1 MTETGKKEKM
11 NLPNKLTI
19 IRVVMILPFVVL
31 LLGSHEGWGWFQAI
45 FGKESAVAE
54 FIALAMLACQYRNLI
69 SIAIVLIWVMMT
81 LIICYVNLI
90 EVKEED

>member
-1 MTETGKKEKM
+1 MSRKTKI
-11 NLPNKLTI
+11 KLLRI
-19 IRVVMILPFVVL
+19 IIYSMYVI
-31 LLGSHEGWGWFQAI
+31 I
-45 FGKESAVAE
+45 E

-69 SIAIVLIWVMMT
+69 SISIVLIWVMMT

>member
-1 MTETGKKEKM
+1 MSRKTKI
-11 NLPNKLTI
+11 KLLRILIYSMYVI
-19 IRVVMILPFVVL
+19 I
-31 LLGSHEGWGWFQAI
+31 
-45 FGKESAVAE
+45 E

-69 SIAIVLIWVMMT
+69 SISIVLIWVMMT

>member
-1 MTETGKKEKM
+1 MSRKTKI
-11 NLPNKLTI
+11 KLLRVI
-19 IRVVMILPFVVL
+19 IYSMYVI
-31 LLGSHEGWGWFQAI
+31 I
-45 FGKESAVAE
+45 E

-69 SIAIVLIWVMMT
+69 SIAIILIWVMMT

>member
-1 MTETGKKEKM
+1 MSRKTKI
-11 NLPNKLTI
+11 KLLRVI
-19 IRVVMILPFVVL
+19 IYAMYVI
-31 LLGSHEGWGWFQAI
+31 I
-45 FGKESAVAE
+45 E

>member
-1 MTETGKKEKM
+1 MSRKTKI
-11 NLPNKLTI
+11 KLLRVI
-19 IRVVMILPFVVL
+19 IYSMYVI
-31 LLGSHEGWGWFQAI
+31 I
-45 FGKESAVAE
+45 E

-90 EVKEED
+90 ELKEED

>member
-45 FGKESAVAE
+45 FGFSSRCPRVLTKKLVNPLFGLCYDSA
-54 FIALAMLACQYRNLI
+54 I
-69 SIAIVLIWVMMT
+69 T
-81 LIICYVNLI
+81 LLQNC
-90 EVKEED
+90 

>member
-1 MTETGKKEKM
+1 MSRKTKI
-11 NLPNKLTI
+11 KLLRVI
-19 IRVVMILPFVVL
+19 IYSMYVI
-31 LLGSHEGWGWFQAI
+31 I
-45 FGKESAVAE
+45 E

>member
-1 MTETGKKEKM
+1 MSRKTKI
-11 NLPNKLTI
+11 KLLRI
-19 IRVVMILPFVVL
+19 IIYSMYVI
-31 LLGSHEGWGWFQAI
+31 I
-45 FGKESAVAE
+45 E

>member
-1 MTETGKKEKM
+1 MSRKTKI
-11 NLPNKLTI
+11 KLLRVI
-19 IRVVMILPFVVL
+19 IYTMYVI
-31 LLGSHEGWGWFQAI
+31 I
-45 FGKESAVAE
+45 E

-69 SIAIVLIWVMMT
+69 SIAIILIWVMMT